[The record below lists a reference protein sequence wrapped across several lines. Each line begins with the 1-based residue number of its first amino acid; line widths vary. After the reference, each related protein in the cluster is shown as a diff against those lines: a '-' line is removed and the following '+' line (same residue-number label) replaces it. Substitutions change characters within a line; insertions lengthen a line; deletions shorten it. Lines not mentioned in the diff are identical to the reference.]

1 MKGFLSKY
9 DTAEANT
16 KPLLSI
22 AAILSIL
29 KFFDLSI
36 IWSIVAAKAF
46 SSLIKVVI
54 SLNNIPFLG

>member
-1 MKGFLSKY
+1 LRRY

-29 KFFDLSI
+29 IFFRPYQLFDRLS
-36 IWSIVAAKAF
+36 AEKAF
-46 SSLIKVVI
+46 SSLINVVI